1 MLLVFGEVLID
12 KMSVFRALVDI
23 SLPPPISPE
32 VLCLQRIYT
41 PACYLTWSKTHVV
54 QSGNG
59 NENLL
64 NILLSRSS
72 QLLLFPSSK
81 DENIFVSWA

>member
-1 MLLVFGEVLID
+1 MLLSYMLLVFGEVLMDII
-12 KMSVFRALVDI
+12 SVFSALADI

-41 PACYLTWSKTHVV
+41 PACHLTWSKTHVV
-54 QSGNG
+54 QSVNG

-64 NILLSRSS
+64 NILVSSAS
-72 QLLLFPSSK
+72 QLLIVPQLK
-81 DENIFVSWA
+81 K